1 MEKRL
6 FTSECVTNG
15 HPDKVA
21 DSISDAILDA
31 CLAQDPHSRVAC
43 ETMVT
48 TDFCIICGEITTKA
62 TVDYA
67 AVAREAIRKIGYVY
81 PGDGFDADTV
91 EIQCRI
97 HTQSAD
103 IALGTNDEVGGAG
116 DQGMMFGG
124 ACTQTPELMP
134 LPAALSRAL
143 CSRLTQC
150 VHETDL
156 LRPDGKTQVTVEFDE
171 QGNVVG
177 IDTVVVSVMHSADFA
192 IEALRKYVRENV
204 IAPVLERYGF
214 HIENVAHIHIN
225 PTGNF
230 VIGGP
235 NGDTGLTGRKI
246 IVDTY
251 GGYFSHGGGA
261 FSGKDPTKVDRSA
274 AYMARYMAKN
284 LVAAGLATKVQV
296 QLAYAIGVAQPVSLR
311 VDSYGTG
318 KISDEKMTE
327 LLRETCDMTP
337 AGIIRKLDLRRP
349 IYADTA
355 AHGHFGIESRPWE
368 QTDTGGQAAPA
379 FRNLKKTAGKGKSPS
394 LYFSGS
400 TAQMPKCSK
409 HLYRV
414 MTGSRKL
421 ISFQYPPRGIYSK
434 FHRLPP
440 VRRVFLHLF
449 PRWSSSTLWW
459 SYYS

>member
-6 FTSECVTNG
+6 FTSECVTCG

-21 DSISDAILDA
+21 DAISDSILDA
-31 CLAQDPHSRVAC
+31 CLAQDPLSRVAC

-48 TDFCIICGEITTKA
+48 TNFCVICGEITTTA
-62 TVDYA
+62 QVDYA
-67 AVAREAIRKIGYVY
+67 AVAREAIRKIGYTN
-81 PGDGFDADTV
+81 PADEFCADTV

-124 ACTQTPELMP
+124 ACNETPELMP

-143 CSRLTQC
+143 ALRLTEC
-150 VHETDL
+150 VESNDL
-156 LRPDGKTQVTVEFDE
+156 LRPDGKTQVTIAYDE
-171 QGNVVG
+171 EGKVLGV
-177 IDTVVVSVMHSADFA
+177 DTVVVSIMHSADF
-192 IEALRKYVRENV
+192 EMEELRRYIREGV

-214 HIENVAHIHIN
+214 KLEDVAHIHIN

-251 GGYFSHGGGA
+251 GGWFSHGGGA

-284 LVAAGLATKVQV
+284 LVAAGLAKQVQV
-296 QLAYAIGVAQPVSLR
+296 QLAYAIGVAEPVSVR
-311 VDSYGTG
+311 VESYGTG
-318 KISDEKMTE
+318 IVSDETMTK
-327 LLRETCDMTP
+327 LLRQTCDMTP
-337 AGIIRKLDLRRP
+337 GGIIRKFQLRRD
-349 IYADTA
+349 IYSPTA
-355 AHGHFGIESRPWE
+355 REGHFGMEDRPWE
-368 QTDTGGQAAPA
+368 QTDLVQE
-379 FRNLKKTAGKGKSPS
+379 LKTLAG
-394 LYFSGS
+394 
-400 TAQMPKCSK
+400 
-409 HLYRV
+409 
-414 MTGSRKL
+414 
-421 ISFQYPPRGIYSK
+421 I
-434 FHRLPP
+434 
-440 VRRVFLHLF
+440 
-449 PRWSSSTLWW
+449 
-459 SYYS
+459 

>member
-6 FTSECVTNG
+6 FTSECVTCG

-21 DSISDAILDA
+21 DAISDAILDA
-31 CLAQDPHSRVAC
+31 CLRQDPNSRVAC

-48 TDFCIICGEITTKA
+48 TNFCMICGEITTKA
-62 TVDYA
+62 QVDYE
-67 AVAREAIRKIGYVY
+67 AVARETIRRIGYIY
-81 PGDGFDADTV
+81 PDSGFSADAV
-91 EIQCRI
+91 QIHCRL

-124 ACTQTPELMP
+124 ACDQTPELMP

-143 CSRLTQC
+143 AHRLTQC
-150 VHETDL
+150 VESNDL
-156 LRPDGKTQVTVEFDE
+156 LRPDGKTQVTAEYDE
-171 QGNVVG
+171 NGNVIG
-177 IDTVVVSVMHSADFA
+177 IDTVVVSVMHAADF
-192 IEALRKYVRENV
+192 EMEELRKYIRLGV

-214 HIENVAHIHIN
+214 QIGDVAHIHIN

-251 GGYFSHGGGA
+251 GGWFSHGGGA

-284 LVAAGLATKVQV
+284 LVAAGLAKQAQV

-311 VDSYGTG
+311 VETYGTG
-318 KISDEKMTE
+318 KLSDEKLTQ
-327 LLRETCDMTP
+327 LLRRTCDMTP
-337 AGIIRKLDLRRP
+337 AGIIRKFGLRRP
-349 IYADTA
+349 IYGSTA
-355 AHGHFGIESRPWE
+355 IEGHFGVENLPWE
-368 QTDTGGQAAPA
+368 ETDLADT
-379 FRNLKKTAGKGKSPS
+379 LKVLS
-394 LYFSGS
+394 
-400 TAQMPKCSK
+400 
-409 HLYRV
+409 V
-414 MTGSRKL
+414 E
-421 ISFQYPPRGIYSK
+421 
-434 FHRLPP
+434 
-440 VRRVFLHLF
+440 
-449 PRWSSSTLWW
+449 
-459 SYYS
+459 

>member
-31 CLAQDPHSRVAC
+31 CLAQDPQSRVAC

-48 TDFCIICGEITTKA
+48 TDFCMICGEITTRA
-62 TVDYA
+62 VVDYA
-67 AVAREAIRKIGYVY
+67 AVAREAIRAIGYTHK
-81 PGDGFDADTV
+81 GDGFDADSV

-103 IALGTNDEVGGAG
+103 IALGTNDETGGAG

-134 LPAALSRAL
+134 LPVALSRAL
-143 CSRLTQC
+143 CNRLTAC
-150 VHETDL
+150 VKENDL
-156 LRPDGKTQVTVEFDE
+156 LRPDGKTQVSVEFDD

-177 IDTVVVSVMHSADFA
+177 IDTVVVSIMHSADFPM
-192 IEALRKYVRENV
+192 EELRAYIRQQV
-204 IAPVLERYGF
+204 IAPVLEQYGF
-214 HIENVAHIHIN
+214 DIAKVSHVFIN

-284 LVAAGLATKVQV
+284 LVAAGLASRVQV
-296 QLAYAIGVAQPVSLR
+296 QLAYAIGVAEPVSLR

-318 KISDEKMTE
+318 KISDEKMVE
-327 LLRETCDMTP
+327 LLRKTCDMTP
-337 AGIIRKLDLRRP
+337 GGIIRKLDLRKP
-349 IYADTA
+349 VYASTA
-355 AHGHFGIESRPWE
+355 AKGHFGVEGKTWE
-368 QTDTGGQAAPA
+368 QTDLAET
-379 FRNLKKTAGKGKSPS
+379 L
-394 LYFSGS
+394 
-400 TAQMPKCSK
+400 
-409 HLYRV
+409 
-414 MTGSRKL
+414 RKL
-421 ISFQYPPRGIYSK
+421 SGI
-434 FHRLPP
+434 
-440 VRRVFLHLF
+440 
-449 PRWSSSTLWW
+449 
-459 SYYS
+459 

>member
-31 CLAQDPHSRVAC
+31 CLAQDPNSRVAC

-48 TDFCIICGEITTKA
+48 TDLCLICGEITTKA
-62 TVDYA
+62 VVDYP
-67 AVAREAIRKIGYVY
+67 AVARQAIRKIGYVY

-91 EIQCRI
+91 EIQCHI
-97 HTQSAD
+97 HTQSVD
-103 IALGTNDEVGGAG
+103 IAMGTNDQVGGAG

-134 LPAALSRAL
+134 MPIALARALSN
-143 CSRLTQC
+143 RLSEC
-150 VHETDL
+150 IRSTDL
-156 LRPDGKTQVTVEFDE
+156 LRADGKTQATVEFDE

-177 IDTVVVSVMHSADFA
+177 VDTVVVSVMHSQDFE
-192 IEALRKYVRENV
+192 IEALRAYIAKEV
-204 IAPVLERYGF
+204 IAPVLAKYGF
-214 HIENVAHIHIN
+214 RMEDVKHIFIN

-251 GGYFSHGGGA
+251 GGFFSHGGGA

-274 AYMARYMAKN
+274 AYLARYMAKN

-296 QLAYAIGVAQPVSLR
+296 QLAYAIGVAEPVSVR
-311 VDSYGTG
+311 VDSFGTG
-318 KISDEKMTE
+318 VIPEEQMTE
-327 LLRETCDMTP
+327 LLRKTVDMTP
-337 AGIIRKLDLRRP
+337 AGIIRRFDLRRP
-349 IYADTA
+349 IYAATA
-355 AHGHFGIESRPWE
+355 ANGHFGVEDRPWE
-368 QTDTGGQAAPA
+368 KTDLADE
-379 FRNLKKTAGKGKSPS
+379 LKK
-394 LYFSGS
+394 L
-400 TAQMPKCSK
+400 AQ
-409 HLYRV
+409 
-414 MTGSRKL
+414 
-421 ISFQYPPRGIYSK
+421 I
-434 FHRLPP
+434 
-440 VRRVFLHLF
+440 
-449 PRWSSSTLWW
+449 
-459 SYYS
+459 

>member
-6 FTSECVTNG
+6 FTSECVTCG

-21 DSISDAILDA
+21 DAISDAILDA
-31 CLAQDPHSRVAC
+31 CLAQDPGSRVAC

-48 TDFCIICGEITTKA
+48 TNFCIICGEITTQAK
-62 TVDYA
+62 VDYEA
-67 AVAREAIRKIGYVY
+67 IARETIRSIGYVY
-81 PGDGFDADTV
+81 PGDGFDADSV
-91 EIQCRI
+91 EVVCRV

-143 CSRLTQC
+143 CNRLSAC
-150 VHETDL
+150 VASTDL
-156 LRPDGKTQVTVEFDE
+156 LKPDGKTQVTVEYDE
-171 QGNVVG
+171 DGNVLG
-177 IDTVVVSVMHSADFA
+177 IDTVVVSIMHSAAFEMD
-192 IEALRKYVRENV
+192 ELRRYIREGV
-204 IAPVLERYGF
+204 IAPVLAGYGF
-214 HIENVAHIHIN
+214 DINEVPNIHIN

-274 AYMARYMAKN
+274 AYIARYMAKN
-284 LVAAGLATKVQV
+284 LVAAGLCKQVQV

-318 KISDEKMTE
+318 VISDETMTE
-327 LLRETCDMTP
+327 LLRKSVDLTP

-349 IYADTA
+349 IYSATA
-355 AHGHFGIESRPWE
+355 REGHFGVADRPWE
-368 QTDTGGQAAPA
+368 QIDLAET
-379 FRNLKKTAGKGKSPS
+379 LKALAG
-394 LYFSGS
+394 
-400 TAQMPKCSK
+400 
-409 HLYRV
+409 
-414 MTGSRKL
+414 
-421 ISFQYPPRGIYSK
+421 I
-434 FHRLPP
+434 
-440 VRRVFLHLF
+440 
-449 PRWSSSTLWW
+449 
-459 SYYS
+459 

>member
-31 CLAQDPHSRVAC
+31 CLAQDPKSRVAC

-48 TDFCIICGEITTKA
+48 TDFCLICGEITTEAK
-62 TVDYA
+62 VDYD
-67 AVAREAIRKIGYVY
+67 AVAREAIRRIGYIY

-91 EIQCRI
+91 EIQCRV

-134 LPAALSRAL
+134 LPVALARAL
-143 CSRLTQC
+143 CNRLTEC
-150 VHETDL
+150 IHSNDL
-156 LRPDGKTQVTVEFDE
+156 LRADGKTQVSVEYDE
-171 QGNVVG
+171 DGKVVG

-192 IEALRKYVRENV
+192 IEELRKYIRQGV
-204 IAPVLERYGF
+204 IAPVLEKYCF
-214 HIENVAHIHIN
+214 DINNVPNIHIN

-284 LVAAGLATKVQV
+284 LVAAGLAEQVQV
-296 QLAYAIGVAQPVSLR
+296 QLAYAIGVAEPVSVR

-318 KISDEKMTE
+318 KIADEAMTA
-327 LLRETCDMTP
+327 LLRKTCDLTP

-349 IYADTA
+349 IYAPTA
-355 AHGHFGIESRPWE
+355 AVGHFGVEGRPWE
-368 QTDTGGQAAPA
+368 QTDIADE
-379 FRNLKKTAGKGKSPS
+379 LKTLAG
-394 LYFSGS
+394 
-400 TAQMPKCSK
+400 
-409 HLYRV
+409 
-414 MTGSRKL
+414 
-421 ISFQYPPRGIYSK
+421 I
-434 FHRLPP
+434 
-440 VRRVFLHLF
+440 
-449 PRWSSSTLWW
+449 
-459 SYYS
+459 

>member
-21 DSISDAILDA
+21 DSISDSILDA
-31 CLAQDPHSRVAC
+31 CLTQDPGSRVAC

-48 TDFCIICGEITTKA
+48 TDFCLICGEITTKA
-62 TVDYA
+62 VVDYK
-67 AVAREAIRKIGYVY
+67 AVAREAIRHIGYIY

-103 IALGTNDEVGGAG
+103 IAMGTNDEVGGAG

-143 CSRLTQC
+143 CNKLTAC
-150 VHETDL
+150 VHANDL
-156 LRPDGKTQVTVEFDE
+156 LRADGKTQVTVEFDE
-171 QGNVVG
+171 NGKVKG
-177 IDTVVVSVMHSADFA
+177 IDTVVVSVMHSVNFKMED
-192 IEALRKYVRENV
+192 LRAYIRENV
-204 IAPVLERYGF
+204 IAPVLQDYGF
-214 HIENVAHIHIN
+214 DIADVPNIHIN

-261 FSGKDPTKVDRSA
+261 FSGKDPTKVDRSG
-274 AYMARYMAKN
+274 AYIARYMAKN
-284 LVAAGLATKVQV
+284 LVAAGLAEQVQV
-296 QLAYAIGVAQPVSLR
+296 QLAYAIGVAQPVSVR

-327 LLRETCDMTP
+327 ILRQTVDLTP
-337 AGIIRKLDLRRP
+337 AGIIRKLNLRRP
-349 IYADTA
+349 IYAATA
-355 AHGHFGIESRPWE
+355 EFGHFGVADRPWE
-368 QTDTGGQAAPA
+368 QTD
-379 FRNLKKTAGKGKSPS
+379 LVDE
-394 LYFSGS
+394 L
-400 TAQMPKCSK
+400 
-409 HLYRV
+409 
-414 MTGSRKL
+414 RKL
-421 ISFQYPPRGIYSK
+421 ANI
-434 FHRLPP
+434 
-440 VRRVFLHLF
+440 
-449 PRWSSSTLWW
+449 
-459 SYYS
+459 

>member
-31 CLAQDPHSRVAC
+31 CLAQDPGSRVAC

-48 TDFCIICGEITTKA
+48 TNFCLICGEVTTKA
-62 TVDYA
+62 VVDYT
-67 AVAREAIRKIGYVY
+67 AVAREAIRHIGYVY
-81 PGDGFDADTV
+81 PGDGFDAETV

-124 ACTQTPELMP
+124 ACDQTPELMP
-134 LPAALSRAL
+134 LPIALARALSN
-143 CSRLTQC
+143 RLTEC
-150 VHETDL
+150 VKSNDL
-156 LRPDGKTQVTVEFDE
+156 LRADGKTQVSIEYDE
-171 QGNVVG
+171 EGKVVG
-177 IDTVVVSVMHSADFA
+177 VDTVVVSVMHSADFE
-192 IEALRKYVRENV
+192 IEELRKYVRQGV
-204 IAPVLERYGF
+204 IAPVLETYGF
-214 HIENVAHIHIN
+214 NIADVANIHIN

-261 FSGKDPTKVDRSA
+261 FSGKDPTKVDRSG

-284 LVAAGLATKVQV
+284 LVAAGLAKQVQV
-296 QLAYAIGVAQPVSLR
+296 QLAYAIGVAEPVSVR

-318 KISDEKMTE
+318 RISDEKMTE
-327 LLRETCDMTP
+327 LLRKTCDLTP
-337 AGIIRKLDLRRP
+337 GGIIRKLDLRRP
-349 IYADTA
+349 IYAPTA
-355 AHGHFGIESRPWE
+355 EFGHFGVADRPWE
-368 QTDTGGQAAPA
+368 QTDIAEE
-379 FRNLKKTAGKGKSPS
+379 LK
-394 LYFSGS
+394 
-400 TAQMPKCSK
+400 
-409 HLYRV
+409 
-414 MTGSRKL
+414 
-421 ISFQYPPRGIYSK
+421 
-434 FHRLPP
+434 RLAN
-440 VRRVFLHLF
+440 V
-449 PRWSSSTLWW
+449 
-459 SYYS
+459 

>member
-1 MEKRL
+1 MMKGKIMEKRL

-31 CLAQDPHSRVAC
+31 CLAQDPQSRVAC

-48 TDFCIICGEITTKA
+48 TDFCMICGEITTCA
-62 TVDYA
+62 VVDYA
-67 AVAREAIRKIGYVY
+67 SVAREAIRDIGYTHK
-81 PGDGFDADTV
+81 GDGFDADTV

-103 IALGTNDEVGGAG
+103 IALGTNEEVGGAG

-143 CSRLTQC
+143 CNRLTAC
-150 VHETDL
+150 VKENDL
-156 LRPDGKTQVTVEFDE
+156 LRPDGKTQVSVEFDD

-177 IDTVVVSVMHSADFA
+177 IDTVVVSIMHSADFPM
-192 IEALRKYVRENV
+192 EELRAYIRQQV
-204 IAPVLERYGF
+204 IAPVLEQYGF
-214 HIENVAHIHIN
+214 DIAKVSHVFIN

-284 LVAAGLATKVQV
+284 LVAAGFASRVQV
-296 QLAYAIGVAQPVSLR
+296 QLAYAIGVAEPVSLR

-318 KISDEKMTE
+318 KISDEKMVE
-327 LLRETCDMTP
+327 LLRKTCDMTP
-337 AGIIRKLDLRRP
+337 GGIIRKLDLRKP
-349 IYADTA
+349 VYASTA
-355 AHGHFGIESRPWE
+355 AKGHFGVEGKTWE
-368 QTDTGGQAAPA
+368 QTDLAET
-379 FRNLKKTAGKGKSPS
+379 L
-394 LYFSGS
+394 
-400 TAQMPKCSK
+400 
-409 HLYRV
+409 
-414 MTGSRKL
+414 RKL
-421 ISFQYPPRGIYSK
+421 SGI
-434 FHRLPP
+434 
-440 VRRVFLHLF
+440 
-449 PRWSSSTLWW
+449 
-459 SYYS
+459 

>member
-31 CLAQDPHSRVAC
+31 CLAQDPASRVAC

-48 TDFCIICGEITTKA
+48 TNFCLICGEITTKA
-62 TVDYA
+62 QVDYA
-67 AVAREAIRKIGYVY
+67 TVAREAIRAIGYVY
-81 PGDGFDADTV
+81 PGDGFDADSV

-134 LPAALSRAL
+134 LPIALARAL
-143 CSRLTQC
+143 ANRLTAC
-150 VHETDL
+150 VHSTDL
-156 LRPDGKTQVTVEFDE
+156 LRPDGKTQVSVEYDE
-171 QGNVVG
+171 NGKVVG
-177 IDTVVVSVMHSADFA
+177 IDTVVVSVMHSADFE
-192 IEALRKYVRENV
+192 IEELRKYIREGV
-204 IAPVLERYGF
+204 IAPVLASYGF
-214 HIENVAHIHIN
+214 DIADVAHIHIN

-284 LVAAGLATKVQV
+284 LVAAGLAEQVQV
-296 QLAYAIGVAQPVSLR
+296 QLAYAIGVAEPVSVR

-327 LLRETCDMTP
+327 LLRATVDMTP
-337 AGIIRKLDLRRP
+337 GGIISRFQLRRP
-349 IYADTA
+349 IYAPTA
-355 AHGHFGIESRPWE
+355 AAGHFGVEERPWE
-368 QTDTGGQAAPA
+368 ATDIADK
-379 FRNLKKTAGKGKSPS
+379 LKALAG
-394 LYFSGS
+394 
-400 TAQMPKCSK
+400 
-409 HLYRV
+409 
-414 MTGSRKL
+414 
-421 ISFQYPPRGIYSK
+421 I
-434 FHRLPP
+434 
-440 VRRVFLHLF
+440 
-449 PRWSSSTLWW
+449 
-459 SYYS
+459 

>member
-1 MEKRL
+1 MKPGNLFIQGAKSGGRRKMRIRFTRIESSVCGFFIEKNRIERNFTMEKRL

-31 CLAQDPHSRVAC
+31 CLAQDPKSRVAC

-48 TDFCIICGEITTKA
+48 TDFCLICGEITTKA
-62 TVDYA
+62 VVDYP
-67 AVAREAIRKIGYVY
+67 AVAREAIRKIGYIY

-134 LPAALSRAL
+134 LPVALARALSN
-143 CSRLTQC
+143 RLTEC
-150 VHETDL
+150 VHSNDQ
-156 LRPDGKTQVTVEFDE
+156 LRADDKTQVSVEYDE
-171 QGNVVG
+171 AGNVVG
-177 IDTVVVSVMHSADFA
+177 IDTVVVSVMHSANFE
-192 IEALRKYVRENV
+192 IEELRKYIRQGV
-204 IAPVLERYGF
+204 IAPVLKKYGF
-214 HIENVAHIHIN
+214 NIEDVAHIHIN

-261 FSGKDPTKVDRSA
+261 FSGKDPTKVDRSG

-284 LVAAGLATKVQV
+284 LVAAGLATQVQV
-296 QLAYAIGVAQPVSLR
+296 QVAYAIGVAEPVSVR

-318 KISDEKMTE
+318 IVSDEEMTAY
-327 LLRETCDMTP
+327 LRKLCDLTP
-337 AGIIRKLDLRRP
+337 GGIIKKLNLRRP
-349 IYADTA
+349 IYAPTA
-355 AHGHFGIESRPWE
+355 AEGHFGVDGRPWE
-368 QTDTGGQAAPA
+368 ETDLVPQ
-379 FRNLKKTAGKGKSPS
+379 LKELAG
-394 LYFSGS
+394 
-400 TAQMPKCSK
+400 
-409 HLYRV
+409 
-414 MTGSRKL
+414 
-421 ISFQYPPRGIYSK
+421 I
-434 FHRLPP
+434 
-440 VRRVFLHLF
+440 
-449 PRWSSSTLWW
+449 
-459 SYYS
+459 

>member
-6 FTSECVTNG
+6 FTSECVPCG

-21 DSISDAILDA
+21 DAISDAILDA
-31 CLAQDPHSRVAC
+31 CLQQDSASRVAC

-48 TDFCIICGEITTKA
+48 TDFCLICGEITTKA
-62 TVDYA
+62 QVDYA
-67 AVAREAIRKIGYVY
+67 RIARETIRSIGYIY

-124 ACTQTPELMP
+124 ACDQTPELMP
-134 LPAALSRAL
+134 LPIALARALSN
-143 CSRLTQC
+143 RLTEC
-150 VHETDL
+150 VASNDL
-156 LRPDGKTQVTVEFDE
+156 LRADGKTQVSVEFDE
-171 QGNVVG
+171 AGNVLG
-177 IDTVVVSVMHSADFA
+177 IDTVVVSIMHSEDFE
-192 IEALRKYVRENV
+192 IEELRKYVRMGV
-204 IAPVLERYGF
+204 IAPVLKNYGF
-214 HIENVAHIHIN
+214 DIENVTHIHIN

-261 FSGKDPTKVDRSA
+261 FSGKDPTKVDRSG

-284 LVAAGLATKVQV
+284 LVAAGLAKQVQV
-296 QLAYAIGVAQPVSLR
+296 QLAYAIGVAEPVSVR

-318 KISDEKMTE
+318 IISDEKMTE
-327 LLRETCDMTP
+327 LLRKTCDLTP
-337 AGIIRKLDLRRP
+337 GGIIRKLQLRRP
-349 IYADTA
+349 IYAPTA
-355 AHGHFGIESRPWE
+355 RCGHFGIAERPWE
-368 QTDTGGQAAPA
+368 QTDIADE
-379 FRNLKKTAGKGKSPS
+379 LKKLAG
-394 LYFSGS
+394 
-400 TAQMPKCSK
+400 
-409 HLYRV
+409 
-414 MTGSRKL
+414 
-421 ISFQYPPRGIYSK
+421 I
-434 FHRLPP
+434 
-440 VRRVFLHLF
+440 
-449 PRWSSSTLWW
+449 
-459 SYYS
+459 

>member
-1 MEKRL
+1 MCDFSLFVEVLLWVVERKEFKMEKRL

-31 CLAQDPHSRVAC
+31 CLAQDPLSRVAC

-62 TVDYA
+62 EVDYK

-81 PGDGFDADTV
+81 PGDGFDADSV

-103 IALGTNDEVGGAG
+103 IALGTNDGVGGAG

-134 LPAALSRAL
+134 LPVALARALSN
-143 CSRLTQC
+143 RLTEC
-150 VHETDL
+150 VHSTDL
-156 LRPDGKTQVTVEFDE
+156 LRPDGKTQVSVEYDG
-171 QGNVVG
+171 QGRAVG
-177 IDTVVVSVMHSADFA
+177 IDTVVVSIMHSADF
-192 IEALRKYVRENV
+192 EMEQLRKYIREGV

-214 HIENVAHIHIN
+214 KLEDVEHIHIN

-284 LVAAGLATKVQV
+284 LVAAGLADKVQV
-296 QLAYAIGVAQPVSLR
+296 QLAYAIGVAEPVSVR

-318 KISDEKMTE
+318 KISDEAMTE
-327 LLRETCDMTP
+327 LLRKTCDLTP
-337 AGIIRKLDLRRP
+337 GGIIRKLTLRTP
-349 IYADTA
+349 IYASTA
-355 AHGHFGIESRPWE
+355 LKGHFGVADKPWE
-368 QTDTGGQAAPA
+368 CTDLADT
-379 FRNLKKTAGKGKSPS
+379 LK
-394 LYFSGS
+394 
-400 TAQMPKCSK
+400 
-409 HLYRV
+409 
-414 MTGSRKL
+414 
-421 ISFQYPPRGIYSK
+421 
-434 FHRLPP
+434 
-440 VRRVFLHLF
+440 
-449 PRWSSSTLWW
+449 TLAN
-459 SYYS
+459 

>member
-31 CLAQDPHSRVAC
+31 CLAQDPGSRVAC

-62 TVDYA
+62 QVDYQE
-67 AVAREAIRKIGYVY
+67 VAREAIRSIGYVY
-81 PGDGFDADTV
+81 PGDGFDADSV

-134 LPAALSRAL
+134 LPVALSRAL
-143 CSRLTQC
+143 CNRLTEC
-150 VHETDL
+150 VHSTDL
-156 LRPDGKTQVTVEFDE
+156 LRPDGKTQVSVEYDE
-171 QGNVVG
+171 NGKPMG
-177 IDTVVVSVMHSADFA
+177 IDTVVVSIMHSADF
-192 IEALRKYVRENV
+192 EMEELRRYIREGV
-204 IAPVLERYGF
+204 IAPVLAKYGF
-214 HIENVAHIHIN
+214 DIKDVANIHIN

-284 LVAAGLATKVQV
+284 LVAAGLAEEVQV

-311 VDSYGTG
+311 VDSHGTG

-327 LLRETCDMTP
+327 LLRATCDMTP
-337 AGIIRKLDLRRP
+337 AGIIRKLRLRSP
-349 IYADTA
+349 IYSQTA
-355 AHGHFGIESRPWE
+355 AFGHFGAPGLPWE
-368 QTDTGGQAAPA
+368 QTDLADT
-379 FRNLKKTAGKGKSPS
+379 LKEMANN
-394 LYFSGS
+394 
-400 TAQMPKCSK
+400 
-409 HLYRV
+409 
-414 MTGSRKL
+414 
-421 ISFQYPPRGIYSK
+421 
-434 FHRLPP
+434 
-440 VRRVFLHLF
+440 
-449 PRWSSSTLWW
+449 
-459 SYYS
+459 

>member
-31 CLAQDPHSRVAC
+31 CLAQDPNSRVAC

-48 TDFCIICGEITTKA
+48 TNFCLICGEITTQA
-62 TVDYA
+62 VVDYP

-134 LPAALSRAL
+134 LPVALARAL
-143 CSRLTQC
+143 CNRLTAC
-150 VHETDL
+150 IHSNDL
-156 LRPDGKTQVTVEFDE
+156 LRADGKTQVSVEYDE
-171 QGNVVG
+171 AGNVVG
-177 IDTVVVSVMHSADFA
+177 IDTVVVSVMHSADFE
-192 IEALRKYVRENV
+192 IGELRKYIRAGV
-204 IAPVLERYGF
+204 IAPVLADYGF
-214 HIENVAHIHIN
+214 DIENVAHIHIN

-284 LVAAGLATKVQV
+284 LVAAGLATQVQV
-296 QLAYAIGVAQPVSLR
+296 QLAYAIGVAQPVSVR

-318 KISDEKMTE
+318 LVADEKMTE
-327 LLRETCDMTP
+327 LLRATCDLTP
-337 AGIIRKLDLRRP
+337 AGIIRKLELRRP
-349 IYADTA
+349 IYAPTA
-355 AHGHFGIESRPWE
+355 AVGHFGVDGRPWE
-368 QTDTGGQAAPA
+368 ATDLASE
-379 FRNLKKTAGKGKSPS
+379 LKKLAG
-394 LYFSGS
+394 
-400 TAQMPKCSK
+400 
-409 HLYRV
+409 
-414 MTGSRKL
+414 
-421 ISFQYPPRGIYSK
+421 I
-434 FHRLPP
+434 
-440 VRRVFLHLF
+440 
-449 PRWSSSTLWW
+449 
-459 SYYS
+459 

>member
-31 CLAQDPHSRVAC
+31 CLAQDPNSRVAC

-62 TVDYA
+62 VVDYKE
-67 AVAREAIRKIGYVY
+67 VAREAIRRIGYIY

-134 LPAALSRAL
+134 LPVALSRAL
-143 CSRLTQC
+143 CNRLTQC
-150 VHETDL
+150 VHSNDL
-156 LRPDGKTQVTVEFDE
+156 LRPDGKTQVSVEFDE
-171 QGNVVG
+171 NGKVVG
-177 IDTVVVSVMHSADFA
+177 IDTVVVSIMHSADFTM
-192 IEALRKYVRENV
+192 EELRRYIREGV
-204 IAPVLERYGF
+204 IAPVLKDYGF
-214 HIENVAHIHIN
+214 DIADVAHIHIN

-230 VIGGP
+230 VIVGP

-284 LVAAGLATKVQV
+284 LVAAGLATQVQV

-318 KISDEKMTE
+318 VISDEKMTE
-327 LLRETCDMTP
+327 LLRKTCDMTP

-349 IYADTA
+349 IYASTA
-355 AHGHFGIESRPWE
+355 AIGHFGVEGRPWE
-368 QTDTGGQAAPA
+368 RTDLAPE
-379 FRNLKKTAGKGKSPS
+379 LKKLAG
-394 LYFSGS
+394 L
-400 TAQMPKCSK
+400 
-409 HLYRV
+409 
-414 MTGSRKL
+414 
-421 ISFQYPPRGIYSK
+421 
-434 FHRLPP
+434 
-440 VRRVFLHLF
+440 
-449 PRWSSSTLWW
+449 
-459 SYYS
+459 

>member
-31 CLAQDPHSRVAC
+31 CLAQDPGSRVAC

-48 TDFCIICGEITTKA
+48 TDFCLICGEITTKA
-62 TVDYA
+62 QVDYA
-67 AVAREAIRKIGYVY
+67 AVAREAIRQIGYVY

-134 LPAALSRAL
+134 LPVDLARAL
-143 CSRLTQC
+143 CNRLTEC
-150 VHETDL
+150 IHSNDL
-156 LRPDGKTQVTVEFDE
+156 LRADGKTQVSVEYGDD
-171 QGNVVG
+171 GSVIG
-177 IDTVVVSVMHSADFA
+177 IDTVVVSVMHSADFE
-192 IEALRKYVRENV
+192 IGELRKYIREGV
-204 IAPVLERYGF
+204 IAPVLKDYGF
-214 HIENVAHIHIN
+214 SIDAVANIHIN
-225 PTGNF
+225 PTGSF

-261 FSGKDPTKVDRSA
+261 FSGKDPTKVDRSG

-284 LVAAGLATKVQV
+284 LVAAGLATQVQV
-296 QLAYAIGVAQPVSLR
+296 QLAYAIGVAEPVSVR

-318 KISDEKMTE
+318 VISDEAMTA
-327 LLRETCDMTP
+327 LLRKTCDLTP
-337 AGIIRKLDLRRP
+337 GGIIRKLELRRP
-349 IYADTA
+349 IYAPTA
-355 AHGHFGIESRPWE
+355 AVGHFGVADRPWE
-368 QTDTGGQAAPA
+368 QTDLADT
-379 FRNLKKTAGKGKSPS
+379 LKTLAG
-394 LYFSGS
+394 
-400 TAQMPKCSK
+400 
-409 HLYRV
+409 
-414 MTGSRKL
+414 
-421 ISFQYPPRGIYSK
+421 I
-434 FHRLPP
+434 
-440 VRRVFLHLF
+440 
-449 PRWSSSTLWW
+449 
-459 SYYS
+459 

>member
-21 DSISDAILDA
+21 DAISDAILDA
-31 CLAQDPHSRVAC
+31 CLQQDPDSRVAC

-48 TDFCIICGEITTKA
+48 TNFCIICGEITTKA
-62 TVDYA
+62 MVDYA
-67 AVAREAIRKIGYVY
+67 AVAREAIRQIGYVY
-81 PGDGFDADTV
+81 PGDGFDADSV

-143 CSRLTQC
+143 CNRLTEC
-150 VHETDL
+150 VRSTDR
-156 LRPDGKTQVTVEFDE
+156 LRPDGTTQVPVEFDE
-171 QGNVVG
+171 NNRVVG
-177 IDTVVVSVMHSADFA
+177 IDTVVVSIMHSPDF
-192 IEALRKYVRENV
+192 EMEQLRKYIREGV
-204 IAPVLERYGF
+204 IAPVLAKYGF
-214 HIENVAHIHIN
+214 DLRDVAHIHIN

-284 LVAAGLATKVQV
+284 LVAAGLASQVQV
-296 QLAYAIGVAQPVSLR
+296 QLAYAIGVAQPVSVR
-311 VDSYGTG
+311 VDSFGTG
-318 KISDEKMTE
+318 VISDEAMTE
-327 LLRETCDMTP
+327 LLRMTCDLTP
-337 AGIIRKLDLRRP
+337 GGIIRRLDLRRP
-349 IYADTA
+349 IYSDTA
-355 AHGHFGIESRPWE
+355 RRGHFGVEGRPWE
-368 QTDTGGQAAPA
+368 RTDLADE
-379 FRNLKKTAGKGKSPS
+379 LKALARS
-394 LYFSGS
+394 
-400 TAQMPKCSK
+400 
-409 HLYRV
+409 
-414 MTGSRKL
+414 
-421 ISFQYPPRGIYSK
+421 
-434 FHRLPP
+434 
-440 VRRVFLHLF
+440 
-449 PRWSSSTLWW
+449 
-459 SYYS
+459 

>member
-1 MEKRL
+1 MEKIL

-21 DSISDAILDA
+21 DSITDAILDA
-31 CLAQDPHSRVAC
+31 CLAQDPGSRVAC

-48 TDFCIICGEITTKA
+48 TNFCLICGEITTKA
-62 TVDYA
+62 QVDYA
-67 AVAREAIRKIGYVY
+67 AVAREAIRAIGYVF
-81 PGDGFDADTV
+81 PGDGFDADSV

-103 IALGTNDEVGGAG
+103 SALGTNDAVGGAG

-134 LPAALSRAL
+134 LPVALSRAL
-143 CSRLTQC
+143 CNRLTEC
-150 VHETDL
+150 VHSNDL
-156 LRPDGKTQVTVEFDE
+156 LRPDGKTQVSVEFDKD
-171 QGNVVG
+171 GNVVG
-177 IDTVVVSVMHSADFA
+177 IDTVVVSIMHSADFA
-192 IEALRKYVRENV
+192 MDQLRKYIREGV
-204 IAPVLERYGF
+204 IAPVLADYGF
-214 HIENVAHIHIN
+214 DINNVPNIHIN

-284 LVAAGLATKVQV
+284 LVAAGLATQVQV
-296 QLAYAIGVAQPVSLR
+296 QLAYAIGVAQPVSVR

-327 LLRETCDMTP
+327 LLRQVVDMTP
-337 AGIIRKLDLRRP
+337 AGIISKLDLRRP
-349 IYADTA
+349 IYAPTA
-355 AHGHFGIESRPWE
+355 AVGHFGVEGRPWE
-368 QTDTGGQAAPA
+368 RTDLADQ
-379 FRNLKKTAGKGKSPS
+379 LKALAG
-394 LYFSGS
+394 
-400 TAQMPKCSK
+400 
-409 HLYRV
+409 
-414 MTGSRKL
+414 
-421 ISFQYPPRGIYSK
+421 I
-434 FHRLPP
+434 
-440 VRRVFLHLF
+440 
-449 PRWSSSTLWW
+449 
-459 SYYS
+459 

>member
-6 FTSECVTNG
+6 FTSECVTCG

-21 DSISDAILDA
+21 DAISDAILDA
-31 CLAQDPHSRVAC
+31 CLAQDPGSRVAC

-48 TDFCIICGEITTKA
+48 TNFCIICGEITTQAK
-62 TVDYA
+62 VDYEA
-67 AVAREAIRKIGYVY
+67 IARETIRSIGYVY
-81 PGDGFDADTV
+81 PGDGFDADSV
-91 EIQCRI
+91 EVVCRV

-143 CSRLTQC
+143 CNRLSAC
-150 VHETDL
+150 VASTDL
-156 LRPDGKTQVTVEFDE
+156 LKPDGKTQVTVEYDE
-171 QGNVVG
+171 DGNVLG
-177 IDTVVVSVMHSADFA
+177 IDTVVVSIMHSAAFEMD
-192 IEALRKYVRENV
+192 ELRRYIREGV
-204 IAPVLERYGF
+204 IAPVLAGYGF
-214 HIENVAHIHIN
+214 DINEVPNIHIN

-274 AYMARYMAKN
+274 AYIARYMAKN
-284 LVAAGLATKVQV
+284 LVAAGLAKQVQV

-318 KISDEKMTE
+318 VVSDEKLTE
-327 LLRETCDMTP
+327 LLRKTVDLTP
-337 AGIIRKLDLRRP
+337 GGIIRKLDLRRP
-349 IYADTA
+349 IYSATA
-355 AHGHFGIESRPWE
+355 REGHFGVADRPWE
-368 QTDTGGQAAPA
+368 QTDLAET
-379 FRNLKKTAGKGKSPS
+379 LKTLAG
-394 LYFSGS
+394 
-400 TAQMPKCSK
+400 
-409 HLYRV
+409 
-414 MTGSRKL
+414 
-421 ISFQYPPRGIYSK
+421 I
-434 FHRLPP
+434 
-440 VRRVFLHLF
+440 
-449 PRWSSSTLWW
+449 
-459 SYYS
+459 

>member
-31 CLAQDPHSRVAC
+31 CLAQDPQSRVAC

-48 TDFCIICGEITTKA
+48 TDFCMICGEITTRA
-62 TVDYA
+62 VVDYA
-67 AVAREAIRKIGYVY
+67 AVAREAIRAIGYTHK
-81 PGDGFDADTV
+81 GDGFDADTV

-103 IALGTNDEVGGAG
+103 IALGTNDETGGAG

-143 CSRLTQC
+143 CNRLTAC
-150 VHETDL
+150 VKENDL
-156 LRPDGKTQVTVEFDE
+156 LRPDGKTQVSVEFDD

-177 IDTVVVSVMHSADFA
+177 IDTVVVSIMHSADFPM
-192 IEALRKYVRENV
+192 EELRAYIRQQV
-204 IAPVLERYGF
+204 IAPVLEQYGF
-214 HIENVAHIHIN
+214 DIAKVSHVFIN

-284 LVAAGLATKVQV
+284 LVAAGLASRVQV
-296 QLAYAIGVAQPVSLR
+296 QLAYAIGVAEPVSIR

-318 KISDEKMTE
+318 KVSDEKMVE
-327 LLRETCDMTP
+327 LLRKTCDMTP
-337 AGIIRKLDLRRP
+337 GGIIRKLDLRKP
-349 IYADTA
+349 VYASTA
-355 AHGHFGIESRPWE
+355 AKGHFGVEGKTWE
-368 QTDTGGQAAPA
+368 QTDLAET
-379 FRNLKKTAGKGKSPS
+379 L
-394 LYFSGS
+394 
-400 TAQMPKCSK
+400 
-409 HLYRV
+409 
-414 MTGSRKL
+414 RKL
-421 ISFQYPPRGIYSK
+421 SGI
-434 FHRLPP
+434 
-440 VRRVFLHLF
+440 
-449 PRWSSSTLWW
+449 
-459 SYYS
+459 